1 MKTLPEV
8 LDNMIDVF
16 SLHADQDMWIK
27 DLFLHPQNYTVLK
40 YELIN
45 NGKYI
50 DILLVVHNWDEH
62 QPADKV
68 IEVYNTLIPAHW
80 ISWWG
85 EDDGIGEM
93 IAERLLDS
101 KLVI

>member
-8 LDNMIDVF
+8 LDDMISIF
-16 SLHADQDMWIK
+16 GLHAGQDKWIK
-27 DLFLHPQNYTVLK
+27 DLFFRPQNYTVLK

-50 DILLVVHNWDEH
+50 DILLVVHNWDEV
-62 QPADKV
+62 PPSDKV
-68 IEVYNTLIPAHW
+68 IEVYNALIPTYW
-80 ISWWG
+80 LSWG
-85 EDDGIGEM
+85 DDDDIGEM
-93 IAERLLDS
+93 IAEHILDS